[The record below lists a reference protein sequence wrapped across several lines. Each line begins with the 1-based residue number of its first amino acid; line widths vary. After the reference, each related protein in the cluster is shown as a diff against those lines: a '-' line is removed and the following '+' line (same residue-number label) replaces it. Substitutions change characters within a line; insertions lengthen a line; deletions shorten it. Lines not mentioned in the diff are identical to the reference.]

1 MANTIFPTVSYSSVV
16 VPMLMAKIPESLRNN
31 MIRFN
36 ANHMEWLLDDFLVAL
51 EKELEVLEGHV
62 PILQLVKQQQNKV
75 EQHNLQNRPR
85 VVSGIMEHL
94 REKLKSSPQFKTNL
108 ATLGISN

>member
-1 MANTIFPTVSYSSVV
+1 MEQSGSVYLEPLPLIFIIC
-16 VPMLMAKIPESLRNN
+16 L
-31 MIRFN
+31 
-36 ANHMEWLLDDFLVAL
+36 
-51 EKELEVLEGHV
+51 
-62 PILQLVKQQQNKV
+62 
-75 EQHNLQNRPR
+75 PR

>member
-1 MANTIFPTVSYSSVV
+1 MNKINVNVIKMVSRIFLSWNGFFQFHLCYIARSHSSRKTFVIV
-16 VPMLMAKIPESLRNN
+16 IKFAES
-31 MIRFN
+31 RFEN
-36 ANHMEWLLDDFLVAL
+36 Y
-51 EKELEVLEGHV
+51 EVLLSLLKEIYSLFV
-62 PILQLVKQQQNKV
+62 LLW
-75 EQHNLQNRPR
+75 PR